1 MANQIEILINAKDNA
16 SKVFDQAQTRMKKF
30 SNQLESMRV
39 PMMVT
44 AAALTGIGVM
54 GVKAAS
60 NLVEAQNKSSRVFKS
75 SQKIV
80 EEFAKGT
87 ASAYGLSRRAAFE
100 YTGTLGL
107 VLNAAEKSSEETAH
121 MSVEISKLAGD
132 IASFNNIPVDEALQK
147 LRAGLVGE
155 AEPLRTVGVMMS
167 EAATQAHAMEMG
179 LAASTKELTVADK
192 MYARYNL
199 ILKQT
204 EEQQGD
210 AIATADTFAGKMRN
224 LTATFENASAELGI
238 HFTDAAIDAVG
249 ALTAVLEAWN
259 KLPDSAQKGI
269 GWIGAFTAALSGM
282 GVLALTL
289 KGPLGA
295 IKGMAMGGG
304 RLAARAAP
312 AIGTGIGTALGS
324 TAGGL
329 GLGAA
334 GIALVGGAA
343 FGIWDQFR
351 KGADEIENLK
361 KRAVELGIES
371 KKLTLP
377 YEKLAE
383 LVIEAELEMR
393 DWEKN
398 FKRVRQGMQE
408 YDDMFGM
415 VNEKAA
421 LHNDFLEA
429 SVELA
434 EEMGRAIKRA
444 ESSWVATLTVG
455 QQTGHT
461 PVADER
467 RRARASR
474 HKAMMIMGEA
484 ILSKA
489 PEDRT
494 EKDKKMLENIID
506 ETQPSAAHFG
516 AMSGGGDDPENIS
529 FATGFD
535 AEGNVIVAK
544 VSVTS
549 DDFMAAM
556 AKIIEDANNT

>member
-30 SNQLESMRV
+30 TKQLESMRV

-44 AAALTGIGVM
+44 ATALTGIGVM

-80 EEFAKGT
+80 EQFAKGT
-87 ASAYGLSRRAAFE
+87 ASAYGLSKRAAFE

-107 VLNAAEKSSEETAH
+107 VLNAAERSSEETAH

-132 IASFNNIPVDEALQK
+132 IASFNNIPVSEALDK
-147 LRAGLVGE
+147 LRSGLVGE

-210 AIATADTFAGKMRN
+210 AIATADTFAGKMRA
-224 LTATFENASAELGI
+224 LTATFEDANAELGE
-238 HFTDAAIDAVG
+238 HFVEAAADAVG
-249 ALTAVLEAWN
+249 GINAVLEAWN
-259 KLPDSAQKGI
+259 KLPDAAQKGI
-269 GWIGAFTAALSGM
+269 GWIGAFTAALSAM
-282 GVLALTL
+282 GVVALTL
-289 KGPLGA
+289 KGPLGVM
-295 IKGMAMGGG
+295 KNMAVGGAG
-304 RLAARAAP
+304 LAAKAAP

-324 TAGGL
+324 TAGAL

-421 LHNDFLEA
+421 LHNDFLAA

-434 EEMGRAIKRA
+434 DEMGRAITRA
-444 ESSWVATLTVG
+444 QSAWVATLTPPDPSG
-455 QQTGHT
+455 
-461 PVADER
+461 PVTDER
-467 RRARASR
+467 RRLARIR
-474 HKAMMIMGEA
+474 YEAMMMYG
-484 ILSKA
+484 KA
-489 PEDRT
+489 VLKDPEDIT
-494 EKDKKMLENIID
+494 SEEQAHLEYISK
-506 ETQPSAAHFG
+506 TAGPVPTTT
-516 AMSGGGDDPENIS
+516 AMASLSGDDPS
-529 FATGFD
+529 TVSLATGFD
-535 AEGNVIVAK
+535 AQGNVIVMT
-544 VSVTS
+544 VPITT
-549 DDFMAAM
+549 DDFQAAM
-556 AKIIEDANNT
+556 AKATEDQNNT